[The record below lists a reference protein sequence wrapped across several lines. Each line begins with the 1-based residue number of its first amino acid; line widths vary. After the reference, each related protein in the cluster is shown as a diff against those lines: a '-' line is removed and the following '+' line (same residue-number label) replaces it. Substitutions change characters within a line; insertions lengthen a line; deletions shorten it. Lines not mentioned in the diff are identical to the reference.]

1 MNENVNNELRKQE
14 NIEVVSNDLL
24 YQEAVLEY
32 INENKDID
40 FLLLNENLPGE
51 KLETF
56 IEKINQIK
64 IILFVEKSRKN
75 EENLLE
81 NGIYK
86 IYTNGE
92 ISVEK
97 ISEIIKNSE
106 DNYTQKLKNEIEELK
121 RKINQ
126 TDNIKNEVKI
136 KNYFNQIK
144 KQIKI
149 KKEKNISNKI
159 IAITGNNSNLKAI
172 LSVGIA
178 KQFEKKKIKTLLI
191 DFDILNQ
198 NTYTLL
204 HIKNKEEKNLNIE
217 NHIINKNKYLNILS
231 GINILFKIN
240 EKITIYE
247 IEQII
252 EKLKEKYQYII
263 INTSSEC
270 QFELHKKI
278 LEKTNIIFFAME
290 KSLKNIENSMNL
302 LKIYLNN
309 WNIEKEKFK
318 IVLIK
323 IETIKTKLKIKI
335 LEIIPY
341 FIDNKKIENINKYHN
356 SNYKE
361 LIKEIH
367 D

>member
-1 MNENVNNELRKQE
+1 MNENVNNELRKKE

-32 INENKDID
+32 INQNKDID

-51 KLETF
+51 KIETF
-56 IEKINQIK
+56 IEKINKVK
-64 IILFVEKSRKN
+64 IILFVEKPRKN
-75 EENLLE
+75 EEILLKK
-81 NGIYK
+81 GIYR

-97 ISEIIKNSE
+97 ISEIIKNNE
-106 DNYTQKLKNEIEELK
+106 DNDTQKLKNEIEELK
-121 RKINQ
+121 RKIEQ
-126 TDNIKNEVKI
+126 KENIKNETKI
-136 KNYFNQIK
+136 KNYFSEITK
-144 KQIKI
+144 YI
-149 KKEKNISNKI
+149 KKEKVISNKI
-159 IAITGNNSNLKAI
+159 IAITGNNSNLKSI
-172 LSVGIA
+172 ISVEIA
-178 KQFEKKKIKTLLI
+178 KQLEKKKIKTLLI

-204 HIKNKEEKNLNIE
+204 HIKNKEEKNLKLE
-217 NHIINKNKYLNILS
+217 NHIINKNKYLSILS

-263 INTSSEC
+263 INTSAEC

-278 LEKTNIIFFAME
+278 LEKTNIIFFTME
-290 KSLKNIENSMNL
+290 KSLKNIENSIKL

-318 IVLIK
+318 IVLTK
-323 IETIKTKLKIKI
+323 IEKIKKILKIRI

-341 FIDNKKIENINKYHN
+341 FTNNKNIENLSKYQ
-356 SNYKE
+356 SLKSRE
-361 LIKEIH
+361 FLKEINN
-367 D
+367 